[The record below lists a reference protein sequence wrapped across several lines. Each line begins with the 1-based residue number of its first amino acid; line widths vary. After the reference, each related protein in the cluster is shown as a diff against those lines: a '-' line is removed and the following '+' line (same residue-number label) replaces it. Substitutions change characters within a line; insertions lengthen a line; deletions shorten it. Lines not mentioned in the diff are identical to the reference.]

1 MVREICRVAAPAG
14 SALTV
19 TASSLLNLME
29 RMYQEQIVF
38 QETGGT
44 HGVALATPEGAWF
57 LLAEDVGR
65 HNAMDKVIGRARFQG
80 RDLSRMVVLL
90 SGRISLPGGDSQAE
104 GGKGMARILLIM
116 SMIGSLF
123 MAANV
128 AAETRIKCASTTST
142 QNSGLF
148 DYLLPIFEKKTGIKV
163 DVVAVGTGAAIEIG
177 KRGDADV
184 VMVHAKQQELK
195 AVEAGAFVNR
205 HDLMYNDFVI
215 IGPANDPLKIKG
227 MKTAADAFKK
237 ISGQKA
243 EFVSRGD
250 KSGTNTKELALW
262 KTAGIDPKGQK
273 WYLEVGQG
281 MEKTQR
287 IANEKRAF
295 TLTDRGTWLATKDKL
310 EMVVVLEGDP
320 VLFNQY
326 GVMAV
331 HPGKHKQVKYK
342 EAMAFVDWLISPE
355 GQKAIGDF
363 KDKSGNQLFTPN
375 AK

>member
-1 MVREICRVAAPAG
+1 MLKAFGAMV
-14 SALTV
+14 
-19 TASSLLNLME
+19 M
-29 RMYQEQIVF
+29 
-38 QETGGT
+38 
-44 HGVALATPEGAWF
+44 
-57 LLAEDVGR
+57 
-65 HNAMDKVIGRARFQG
+65 
-80 RDLSRMVVLL
+80 
-90 SGRISLPGGDSQAE
+90 
-104 GGKGMARILLIM
+104 
-116 SMIGSLF
+116 
-123 MAANV
+123 MAAIL
-128 AAETRIKCASTTST
+128 AAGIVWAEIRIKCASTTST

-163 DVVAVGTGAAIEIG
+163 DVVAVGTGASIEIG

-184 VMVHAKQQELK
+184 VMVHAKDLELK
-195 AVEAGAFVNR
+195 AVQEGAFVNR

-227 MKTAADAFKK
+227 MKSAVEAFKK
-237 ISGQKA
+237 IAAQGA
-243 EFVSRGD
+243 GFVSRGD
-250 KSGTNTKELALW
+250 KSGTHTKELAIW
-262 KTAGIDPKGQK
+262 KTAGLDPKGQK

-287 IANEKRAF
+287 IANEKRAY
-295 TLTDRGTWLATKDKL
+295 TMTDRGTWLATKDKDKL

-331 HPGKHKQVKYK
+331 NPEKHKQVKYK
-342 EAMAFVDWLISPE
+342 EAMQFVDWLISPE

-363 KDKSGNQLFTPN
+363 KDKHGNQLFIPN